1 MFPPTL
7 VVTALVAAAAV
18 SQQGAAATKKL
29 AQPAPVPEYGLHQD
43 LTYDGYAWRRAEN
56 IAAASSVHAQISRN
70 SLLWQKIEPEQG
82 VFDWTIP
89 DAVVSDLGAKGIEPL
104 FVVWGSP
111 SWANGVPSTTP
122 SSEDYVPTD
131 PAAFKQWLGEYV
143 TFIKAAVARYRG
155 RVEKWEIWNEENEHF
170 TWKPAPS
177 PTEYAGFF
185 QAVRS
190 AILSV
195 DPKAQVAIGGLT
207 GLSASSDIPGLTFL
221 QSLVDMKV
229 PFDYVAIHP
238 YSSLGQSPK
247 VHIAWQ
253 NNFDDIAAVHN
264 LLVAAGR
271 PVPLWATEWGWSS
284 AQVGLDAQ
292 AQYVA
297 QSLSLLKTEYPYVTV
312 ATYFLDV
319 DRDTTYEQ
327 GLFDVNYNPKPAASA
342 FASFISSLR
351 VKTHRADRPGDN
363 APLRAQAGFL
373 RPEF

>member
-1 MFPPTL
+1 VSYRHAFLRTL
-7 VVTALVAAAAV
+7 FVAALAAAAVV
-18 SQQGAAATKKL
+18 SQQGAAASTKRL
-29 AQPAPVPEYGLHQD
+29 VGTNATSEYGLHQD

-70 SLLWQKIEPEQG
+70 SLLWYKIEPEQG
-82 VFDWTIP
+82 TYDWTIP
-89 DAVVSDLGAKGIEPL
+89 DAVVSDLAAKGIEPL

-122 SSEDYVPTD
+122 GSEDYVPTG
-131 PAAFKQWLGEYV
+131 PAAFTQWLDEYV

-170 TWKPAPS
+170 TWKPVPNV
-177 PTEYAGFF
+177 TEYAVFF
-185 QAVRS
+185 QAIRS

-195 DPKAQVAIGGLT
+195 DPQAQVAIGGLA
-207 GLSASSDIPGLTFL
+207 GLRCSSDIPGLTFL
-221 QSLVDMKV
+221 QTLIDMKL

-238 YSSLGQSPK
+238 YSGEGQSPE

-253 NNFDDIAAVHN
+253 NNFDDIAAARN

-284 AQVGLDAQ
+284 AQIGLDDQ

-297 QSLSLLKTEYPYVTV
+297 RSLALLKTEYPYVTV

-319 DRDTTYEQ
+319 DRGTTYQQ
-327 GLFDVNYNPKPAASA
+327 GLFDTNFNPKPAAAA
-342 FASFISSLR
+342 FASFISSL
-351 VKTHRADRPGDN
+351 K
-363 APLRAQAGFL
+363 GFKIPVRFTPRL
-373 RPEF
+373 GGTRG